1 MTAIIKKEL
10 KSYFTNMSGYIF
22 LFFFVLLTAVFYF
35 MNNVLAGNGDYYIT
49 IISTTILFLIM
60 IPMITMRLFA
70 EEQSQKT
77 DQLLYTS
84 PISVSSIV
92 FGKFFAAVILLGI
105 ALLITGLFP
114 LMLNPYGNLPISRI
128 LGTYLG
134 YFLLG
139 ICFIAVGLFISVLTN
154 SQITAA
160 IGTFAAVFGFYV
172 SDGFIANLP
181 SGRISSVVFIVM
193 LTLMI
198 AYVLYD
204 STKNIKFSVIIFL
217 LMCGVCGAVYY
228 FSPVIYDG
236 LIVKALKFV
245 SLMSRF
251 GSFSMGVI
259 SLSDLIYYFTF
270 AFAFNYFTINVI
282 EKRRWA

>member
-84 PISVSSIV
+84 PISVSGIV
-92 FGKFFAAVILLGI
+92 LRKFFAAVILLGI
-105 ALLITGLFP
+105 ALIITGLFP
-114 LMLNPYGNLPISRI
+114 LMLNPYGTLPVSRI

-139 ICFIAVGLFISVLTN
+139 TCFISVGIFISVLTN

-181 SGRISSVVFIVM
+181 SDRISSIVFIAI
-193 LTLMI
+193 LTLI
-198 AYVLYD
+198 ISYVLYD
-204 STKNIKFSVIIFL
+204 STKNIKLALILFL
-217 LMCGVCGAVYY
+217 LIWGICGAVYY
-228 FSPVIYDG
+228 LGPELYDG
-236 LIVKALKFV
+236 LIVKALKFI